1 MDFEEYTTKKFSLKI
16 EEIARDKGIT
26 HFDAVLYYC
35 EKNEIEVEYVSK
47 MLTKA
52 LKDKIEINARN
63 LKMMKDNVVTELP
76 V

>member
-1 MDFEEYTTKKFSLKI
+1 MDFEEYTPKKFSLKI